1 MLFRAT
7 PFAVIGSIRHVKKSG
22 IETGLP
28 DFSSWYNIPKRGIHK
43 YQLTTKIYQLAVP
56 YTKWS
61 YDILNGHK
69 IYKYFKALQN
79 KP

>member
-28 DFSSWYNIPKRGIHK
+28 DFSSWYNM
-43 YQLTTKIYQLAVP
+43 TTKIYQLAVP